1 MDVVKISNFQREIYS
16 AMVVPF
22 QSNDEHPEE
31 SVWMFEIRGIA
42 FLWHMVRCIMSLLFM
57 VGQGQ
62 EQPEIITKLL
72 DIERTPAKPQ
82 YQMAPELP
90 LVLHQCGFDNMQTLY
105 QPQVLWALTEHFEG
119 LWERHVVAAAR
130 ARYLLPLV
138 HLTTLPTKSNVSI

>member
-16 AMVVPF
+16 AAVVPF
-22 QSNDEHPEE
+22 QSNDLHPEE

-57 VGQGQ
+57 VGEGQ
-62 EQPEIITKLL
+62 EHPDIITQLL

-90 LVLHQCGFDNMQTLY
+90 LVLHQCGFDNMEICY
-105 QPQVLWALTEHFEG
+105 QPQVLWALTEHYER

-130 ARYLLPLV
+130 ARYRLPNFNLS
-138 HLTTLPTKSNVSI
+138 TTYSQNPT